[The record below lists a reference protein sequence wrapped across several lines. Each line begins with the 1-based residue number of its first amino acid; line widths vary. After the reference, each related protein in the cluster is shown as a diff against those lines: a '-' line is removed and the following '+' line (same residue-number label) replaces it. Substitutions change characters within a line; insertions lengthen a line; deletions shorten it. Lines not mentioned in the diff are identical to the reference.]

1 MHSGH
6 GYPKLDL
13 SEQLELVQFLE
24 DVLSL
29 VHKASSHKSNPFNL
43 EKNISE
49 KWWWTEAFTVTH
61 LKRSPTPPPST
72 IQMFTPSHRIL

>member
-29 VHKASSHKSNPFNL
+29 VHKASSHKSHPFNL
-43 EKNISE
+43 EKTSL
-49 KWWWTEAFTVTH
+49 KSGGGLRH
-61 LKRSPTPPPST
+61 LLSST
-72 IQMFTPSHRIL
+72 